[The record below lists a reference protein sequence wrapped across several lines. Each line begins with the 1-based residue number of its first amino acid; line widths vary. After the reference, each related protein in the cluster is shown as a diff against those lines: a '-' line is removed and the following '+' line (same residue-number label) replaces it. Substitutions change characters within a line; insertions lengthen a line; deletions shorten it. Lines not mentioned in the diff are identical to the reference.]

1 MGKVSADILIIISKE
16 RSVYRNV
23 LSIQKLSMDENH

>member
-1 MGKVSADILIIISKE
+1 MYKVSAGILITISKE
-16 RSVYRNV
+16 RCVYRNV